1 MLARARTFT
10 IEGLET
16 QPVAV
21 EVDIRAGLP
30 AFTIVG
36 LADAAVREARDRVR
50 AAILNCGYE
59 FPERRI
65 TANLA
70 PGDVPKVGPGL
81 DLALACAVLA
91 ASGQLP
97 GERLETHAL
106 FGELSLD
113 GEVRPCHGTLAIAQA
128 AQEEGLSTLVLAG
141 ARAREA
147 ALVEGLQVV
156 VAERLSSA
164 VRVLGGG
171 AGDPLPAPLEQGD
184 DAGGSVCASE
194 KADGLG
200 SLDLADVR
208 GQPHAIEALTL
219 AAAGGHNLLLSGPP
233 GTGKTMLAQRLPT
246 ILPPLSRA
254 EAIEVTRIH
263 SITGRLQD
271 GELIRRRPFRAPH
284 HSITT
289 AGLVGGARRG
299 WVGEV
304 VLAHRGVLFLDEL
317 SEFARPT
324 LEALRQPLEDGRVAI
339 VRARHSAVY
348 PACFALVAATNPCP
362 CGYLG
367 DGERCRC
374 TEADLARHRRR
385 LSGPLLDRIDLVA
398 HLDRPGGRRHGSVG
412 PERTWSGGGWPG
424 GGWPS
429 GGWPSESQTGSGR
442 PGGKRRD
449 GSRPDAT
456 PPVPGGRAPST
467 APAVS
472 SAQARERVVQ
482 ARERQVA
489 RLREDGVSANA
500 HMDTR
505 LLRRHVALSEG
516 AAQLLRGAQE
526 RGTMSARGI
535 ARVLRVA
542 RTAADLESSA
552 RTREQDVSL
561 ALSLRPEAGSSR
573 RRVA

>member
-1 MLARARTFT
+1 MLARARPVT
-10 IEGLET
+10 IEGLHAR
-16 QPVAV
+16 PVAV

-36 LADAAVREARDRVR
+36 LADVAVREARDRVR

-59 FPERRI
+59 FPEQRI

-81 DLALACAVLA
+81 DLALACAILA

-97 GERLETHAL
+97 RERLESHAL
-106 FGELSLD
+106 FGELSLN

-128 AQEEGLSTLVLAG
+128 AYEEGLRALVLTG

-147 ALVEGLQVV
+147 ALVEGLRMQ
-156 VAERLSSA
+156 VAERLTSA

-171 AGDPLPAPLEQGD
+171 AGDPLPAPVALREEPGGAD
-184 DAGGSVCASE
+184 DLAGGAS
-194 KADGLG
+194 GL
-200 SLDLADVR
+200 SNLDLADVR
-208 GQPHAIEALTL
+208 GQPHAIEALVL

-246 ILPPLSRA
+246 ILPPLSRP

-263 SITGRLQD
+263 SITGRLED
-271 GELIRRRPFRAPH
+271 GELLSRRPFRAPH

-348 PACFALVAATNPCP
+348 PARFALIAATNPCP

-367 DGERCRC
+367 EGERCRC

-385 LSGPLLDRIDLVA
+385 LSGPLLDRLDLVA
-398 HLDRPGGRRHGSVG
+398 RLERPHGRERGGQSAAS
-412 PERTWSGGGWPG
+412 P
-424 GGWPS
+424 
-429 GGWPSESQTGSGR
+429 
-442 PGGKRRD
+442 
-449 GSRPDAT
+449 
-456 PPVPGGRAPST
+456 
-467 APAVS
+467 S
-472 SAQARERVVQ
+472 SARARERVVA
-482 ARERQVA
+482 ARERQAA
-489 RLREDGVSANA
+489 RLSEEGVGTNA
-500 HMDTR
+500 QMDAR
-505 LLRRHVALSEG
+505 MLRRHVALSDG
-516 AAQLLRGAQE
+516 AERLLRDAQE
-526 RGTMSARGI
+526 RGAMSARGI
-535 ARVLRVA
+535 ARALRVA
-542 RTAADLESSA
+542 RTAADLAGSA
-552 RTREQDVSL
+552 RTRERDVSL
-561 ALSLRPEAGSSR
+561 ALSLRPQDGTSSR
-573 RRVA
+573 RAA